1 VLKIG
6 GQKLTDDKVEN
17 NTNEHNWRPATNLV
31 RGGTNRSNFG
41 ETNEGIFMTS
51 GYVYDTAEQAQR
63 SFQGEEERF
72 IYSRFSNP
80 TVGMFEDRM
89 ALLENAA
96 SCRATATG
104 MAAVYAAL
112 ASSLKAGE
120 RLVSSKALFGSC
132 DYICR
137 DLLPKFGI
145 ESTMVDGTNLDEW
158 EAALS
163 EPTAV
168 VFMETPSNP
177 QLDIINLPAVAEMAH
192 AVGAR
197 VIVDNVLAT
206 PISQRPLEL
215 GADVVVY
222 SSTKHIDG
230 QGRAL
235 GGCVLTDDVEWADG
249 NLKQFLRHTG
259 PSMSP
264 FNAWVHL
271 KGLET
276 LEIRV
281 ERHCKSAQRV
291 AEFLEGHVAVKK
303 VLFPGLESH
312 PQYVLAQKQMTGPG
326 TVVSF
331 ELDGDMART
340 FKFMNGMN
348 LIDISNNL
356 GDAKSLLTHPA
367 TTTHQ
372 RMSPEGRLEVG
383 ITESLVRLSV
393 GLEDVD
399 DIIEDLEQALKA

>member
-1 VLKIG
+1 M
-6 GQKLTDDKVEN
+6 TDDKVEN

>member
-222 SSTKHIDG
+222 SSTRHIDG